1 MLDANEFLSELYSR
15 LDALNP
21 KYISGQITVDE
32 FKNNELGKY
41 FIDQYKSFLPIDKNA
56 KILDIGVGEGWF
68 ASLCFNLGYKHIEM
82 ADFGCSKK
90 FTNIQNSLSEVEGV
104 HDIETSIKE
113 LLLHDKFINKFDFI
127 HLSHVIEH
135 IPKYDLIDTMDSL
148 NGALK
153 NQGELFLRAP
163 NMLGPTALASLYCTG
178 GHEYGF
184 VPSNLRQFLLIANFE
199 DIKFHKVN
207 ATNKTFGQ
215 FIGNLVRSF
224 YSFNAKIK
232 YRAFE
237 GSYPE
242 TVEPELVVSGKK
254 V

>member
-1 MLDANEFLSELYSR
+1 MLSANEFLSELYSR
-15 LDALNP
+15 LDDQNP
-21 KYISGQITVDE
+21 LYTKGQISLDN
-32 FKNNELGKY
+32 FQNNEFADN
-41 FIDQYKSFLPIDKNA
+41 FIDQYKPFLPIDKNA

-68 ASLCFNLGYKHIEM
+68 ASLCLRLGYQHIEM

-90 FTNIQNSLSEVEGV
+90 FSDIKNSLDEVKSIF
-104 HDIETSIKE
+104 DIETSIKD
-113 LLLHDKFINKFDFI
+113 LLLQEKFLEHYDFI

-135 IPKYDLIDTMDSL
+135 IPKYDLIDTIDSL

-153 NQGELFLRAP
+153 KEGKLFLRTP
-163 NMLGPTALASLYCTG
+163 NLLGPIAFNALYCTA

-184 VPSNLRQFLLIANFE
+184 VPSNLKQFLQISNFE
-199 DIKFHKVN
+199 EIKFHKIN
-207 ATNKTFGQ
+207 AGNRSLSQ
-215 FIGNLVRSF
+215 FIGNIVRKF
-224 YSFNAKIK
+224 YTLNAKIK

-237 GSYPE
+237 GYFPE